1 MRTLTCDF
9 NQKIKELGRDLD
21 FPIDEVFGSSH
32 EMIIEILEPTCNMN
46 FFNTLIGISK
56 EGKIITQQ
64 YDYDDY
70 SVMVN
75 DFKDIVSKND
85 KQKIIDLLN

>member
-9 NQKIKELGRDLD
+9 NQKIKELGIDLD
-21 FPIDEVFGSSH
+21 FPMDEVFGTSH

-46 FFNTLIGISK
+46 FYNTVIGISK
-56 EGKIITQQ
+56 QGKIITQQ
-64 YDYDDY
+64 YDDDDD

-75 DFKDIVSKND
+75 DFKDIVSKFD
-85 KQKIIDLLN
+85 KQKILDLLN